1 MSSIKNVFLSNCML
15 LVMVVFDDVR
25 ECSGSKT
32 AIRRSLIQGITS
44 FPTSAQD
51 LHGHSY
57 EYVSST
63 NTVFD
68 VKSFGAKGDGVTDD
82 TKAFEAAWQAA
93 CNKQSSVLHVPSESR
108 FRIGALSFS
117 GPCQSNIVFKVDGTL
132 LAPMNPRSWDSSN
145 LLQWILITKIRD
157 LTVTGNGLIDAQ
169 GEQWWHLSEE
179 SYGSS
184 LPGLQPTA
192 LRFFGSYNV
201 TVQGITITNSP
212 RCHLKFDSCISV
224 SVANVT
230 ISSPENR
237 PNTDGIHLQNS
248 QHVEIQ
254 HSYIGCGDDC
264 VSIQTGC
271 SGIRVHNINCGPGH
285 GISIGALGVDGTK
298 ACVSNVT
305 VYDSTVHDSLNG
317 VRIKTWQ
324 GGMGSVRGVSFS
336 NIQVSNVKIPIN
348 IDQYY
353 CESRACMNRTS
364 AVAISDV
371 TYEKIR
377 GSYMDTAL
385 HLACSDSVPCTDLK
399 LIDIELQPSVY
410 VSTRPFC
417 WNSYG
422 QSQAP
427 LQPDTTVAC
436 LRAGKP
442 LNNPGHA
449 HSNTD
454 VC

>member
-1 MSSIKNVFLSNCML
+1 MSCIKNAFISTCVL
-15 LVMVVFDDVR
+15 LVIVVL
-25 ECSGSKT
+25 ECSGSK
-32 AIRRSLIQGITS
+32 IVLRRSLIEGITS
-44 FPTSAQD
+44 FPMSAQD

-57 EYVSST
+57 SYNYNEL
-63 NTVFD
+63 VFD
-68 VKSFGAKGDGVTDD
+68 VKSFGAKGDGITDD
-82 TKAFEAAWQAA
+82 SKAFEAAWQAA
-93 CNKQSSVLHVPSESR
+93 CNKESSVLHVPSQSR
-108 FRIGALSFS
+108 FRIDALSFS
-117 GPCQSNIVFKVDGTL
+117 GPCQPNIVFKVDGTL
-132 LAPMNPRSWDSSN
+132 IAPTNPRSWDSSN
-145 LLQWILITKIRD
+145 LLQWILITKVRD
-157 LTVTGNGLIDAQ
+157 ITVTGNGLIDAQ
-169 GEQWWHLSEE
+169 GEQWWQPNEE

-184 LPGLQPTA
+184 LPGVQPTS
-192 LRFFGSYNV
+192 LRFYGSYNV
-201 TVQGITITNSP
+201 TVHGITIINSP
-212 RCHLKFDSCISV
+212 RCHLKFDSCTSV
-224 SVANVT
+224 SVSNVT
-230 ISSPENR
+230 ISSPANS

-254 HSYIGCGDDC
+254 HSSIGCGDDC
-264 VSIQTGC
+264 ISIQTGC
-271 SGIRVHNINCGPGH
+271 SNVRVHNINCGPGH
-285 GISIGALGVDGTK
+285 GISIGALGVDRTK

-336 NIQVSNVKIPIN
+336 NIQVSNVKMPIN

-353 CESRACMNRTS
+353 CESRTCMNRTS

-377 GSYMDTAL
+377 GTYIDTAL
-385 HLACSDSVPCTDLK
+385 HLACSDTVPCTELK
-399 LIDIELQPSVY
+399 LIDIELRPVY
-410 VSTRPFC
+410 ASARPFC
-417 WNSYG
+417 WNGYG

-436 LRAGKP
+436 LRTGKP

-454 VC
+454 NC

>member
-1 MSSIKNVFLSNCML
+1 MSSIQNAFLSICVL
-15 LVMVVFDDVR
+15 LSIVVFDGVN
-25 ECSGSKT
+25 ECSGSRT
-32 AIRRSLIQGITS
+32 VLLRSLMEGITS

-57 EYVSST
+57 DYNSNE
-63 NTVFD
+63 VFD

-93 CNKQSSVLHVPSESR
+93 CNKESSVLHVPSQSR
-108 FRIGALSFS
+108 FRVGALSFS

-132 LAPMNPRSWDSSN
+132 IAPMNPRSWDSSN
-145 LLQWILITKIRD
+145 LLQWILITKVRD
-157 LTVTGNGLIDAQ
+157 ITVTGNGLMDAQ
-169 GEQWWHLSEE
+169 GEQWWQLNEE

-184 LPGLQPTA
+184 LPGVQPTS
-192 LRFFGSYNV
+192 LRFYGSSNV
-201 TVQGITITNSP
+201 IVQGITITNSP
-212 RCHLKFDSCISV
+212 RCHLKFDSCTSV

-230 ISSPENR
+230 ISSPANS

-254 HSYIGCGDDC
+254 HSSIGCGDDC

-271 SGIRVHNINCGPGH
+271 SDIRVHNINCGPGH

-305 VYDSTVHDSLNG
+305 VYDSTIHDSLNG

-324 GGMGSVRGVSFS
+324 GGVGSVRGVSFS
-336 NIQVSNVKIPIN
+336 NIQVSNVKIPID

-353 CESRACMNRTS
+353 CERRTCKNQTS

-377 GSYMDTAL
+377 GTYMDTAL
-385 HLACSDSVPCTDLK
+385 HLACSDDVPCTDLK
-399 LIDIELQPSVY
+399 LIDIELRPVY
-410 VSTRPFC
+410 VSARPFC

-442 LNNPGHA
+442 RNDPGYA

-454 VC
+454 AC